1 MSEVKFQC
9 TKEILEKVKN
19 GDSEATVLLYK
30 NIKNISYK
38 KAYSILKNHHDAEDI
53 SEDVFVKAIEKID
66 TIKKPNEFT
75 SWISKVAEN
84 KAKDLIKKSKP
95 TYMGEDFE
103 YSTDDPN
110 SDQRVLPENVAESN
124 ENIDLYKQLISKLS
138 DNQRTALILNKVEE
152 KKFREIAEILGCSEN
167 TVKSRVR
174 LGEIKLKREAEK
186 LKKKGYTLN
195 GMLPL
200 EFFTYMSNTLGIT
213 ASNIA
218 SILGLTTNALSLKAM
233 ISIVTAILTFFSGLL
248 GISLVYGEINPQQYL
263 TMNNKSTD
271 KKDAF
276 TSLSSSANQTIPST
290 SQASTVKQVLP
301 SSSQMSSTN
310 QATIPTSE
318 KIAEPEN
325 VATVNPINVV
335 NPQNNITTNINPF
348 TLPKNN
354 ETVPSNNNYNLTIP
368 SSNKNTSTTTPSTP
382 NKTYF
387 GMTEDEISYLRTVL
401 VYANSK
407 IPSFNTIT
415 DFSKLTD
422 EEMMLL
428 FSKYY
433 ELSQNYTEGI
443 ELFPSTKVVKNDGVR
458 PTFNYKLPLSTAR
471 EVAKNAFGKTFSD
484 NININIENSALNT
497 LNFNIANDYLDFTY
511 RGEVSNPK
519 RICDIENVEY
529 SDDRI
534 SLTVL
539 YKCNGTSL
547 ISGAMTY
554 YEKKAV
560 FKRNYNNSKFPFM
573 LISNTLQKET
583 NKDNSNYQGKDV
595 NFGEMKLNV
604 PKCWGYEYIGD
615 NVINFYEPKTR
626 KKGGTGNLLSLAKL
640 TDIERKKYHSTTYII
655 DFNDAEKG
663 CCFIFVK
670 NNQAYVEKGEK
681 YPTKEWQ
688 EIYDEAYDWIPRFYY
703 HTRIR

>member
-1 MSEVKFQC
+1 MIEEKFKC
-9 TKEILEKVKN
+9 TKELLEKVKN
-19 GDSEATVLLYK
+19 GDDEATVLLYK

-53 SEDVFVKAIEKID
+53 AEDVFVKTIEKID
-66 TIKKPNEFT
+66 TIKKPNEFI
-75 SWISKVAEN
+75 SWVSTVAEN
-84 KAKDLIKKSKP
+84 KAKDLIKKNKP
-95 TYMGEDFE
+95 VYMGENFE
-103 YSTDDPN
+103 YSTDDVN
-110 SDQRVLPENVAESN
+110 SDQSVLPENIAESN
-124 ENIDLYKQLISKLS
+124 ENINLYKQLVSKLS
-138 DNQRTALILNKVEE
+138 DNQRTALILNKIEE

-174 LGEIKLKREAEK
+174 LGEIKLKREAER

-200 EFFTYMSNTLGIT
+200 DFFTYMSNALGIT
-213 ASNIA
+213 ASNIS
-218 SILGLTTNALSLKAM
+218 SIIGLTTNKLSLKAM
-233 ISIVTAILTFFSGLL
+233 ISIVTAILVAFSGLL
-248 GISLVYGEINPQQYL
+248 GVSLVYGEIRPKQFRTL
-263 TMNNKSTD
+263 E
-271 KKDAF
+271 KK
-276 TSLSSSANQTIPST
+276 PSDRKVYFS
-290 SQASTVKQVLP
+290 SQATSIKQVFP

-325 VATVNPINVV
+325 ITTVNPINVV
-335 NPQNNITTNINPF
+335 NPQNNITTNNPF

-354 ETVPSNNNYNLTIP
+354 ETLPSNNNYNLTIP
-368 SSNKNTSTTTPSTP
+368 SSNKNTSTTTPSIP
-382 NKTYF
+382 KRTYF

-401 VYANSK
+401 VYANSQ
-407 IPSFNTIT
+407 STSSTTT

-428 FSKYY
+428 FSNYY

-443 ELFPSTKVVKNDGVR
+443 ELFPSAKVTKNDGAR
-458 PTFNYKLPLSTAR
+458 PTFDYKLPLSTAR

-484 NININIENSALNT
+484 NINIENDSLNY
-497 LNFNIANDYLDFTY
+497 LNFNIADDYLNFNFK
-511 RGEVSNPK
+511 GEVSNPK
-519 RICDIENVEY
+519 KICNIENIEY
-529 SDDRI
+529 SDDRNNI
-534 SLTVL
+534 TVS
-539 YKCNGTSL
+539 YKCAGGKLVSGTKF
-547 ISGAMTY
+547 Y

-560 FKRNYNNSKFPFM
+560 FRRNYNNSKFPFM
-573 LISNTLQKET
+573 LISNTLQKEIS
-583 NKDNSNYQGKDV
+583 KDNSDYQGEVV
-595 NFGEMKLNV
+595 NFGQMKLNV

-640 TDIERKKYHSTTYII
+640 TATERKKYHSNTYIF
-655 DFNDAEKG
+655 DPYDKEKA
-663 CCFIFVK
+663 CCYIFVK

-688 EIYDEAYDWIPRFYY
+688 EIYDEAYDWIPRFYS

>member
-103 YSTDDPN
+103 YSTDAPN
-110 SDQRVLPENVAESN
+110 SDQSVLPENIAESN

-200 EFFTYMSNTLGIT
+200 KFFTYMSNTLGIT

-248 GISLVYGEINPQQYL
+248 GISLVYGKINPQQYL

-290 SQASTVKQVLP
+290 SQASTVKQV
-301 SSSQMSSTN
+301 
-310 QATIPTSE
+310 
-318 KIAEPEN
+318 
-325 VATVNPINVV
+325 
-335 NPQNNITTNINPF
+335 F
-348 TLPKNN
+348 
-354 ETVPSNNNYNLTIP
+354 PSNL
-368 SSNKNTSTTTPSTP
+368 
-382 NKTYF
+382 
-387 GMTEDEISYLRTVL
+387 
-401 VYANSK
+401 
-407 IPSFNTIT
+407 
-415 DFSKLTD
+415 
-422 EEMMLL
+422 
-428 FSKYY
+428 
-433 ELSQNYTEGI
+433 
-443 ELFPSTKVVKNDGVR
+443 
-458 PTFNYKLPLSTAR
+458 
-471 EVAKNAFGKTFSD
+471 
-484 NININIENSALNT
+484 
-497 LNFNIANDYLDFTY
+497 
-511 RGEVSNPK
+511 
-519 RICDIENVEY
+519 
-529 SDDRI
+529 
-534 SLTVL
+534 
-539 YKCNGTSL
+539 
-547 ISGAMTY
+547 
-554 YEKKAV
+554 
-560 FKRNYNNSKFPFM
+560 
-573 LISNTLQKET
+573 
-583 NKDNSNYQGKDV
+583 
-595 NFGEMKLNV
+595 
-604 PKCWGYEYIGD
+604 
-615 NVINFYEPKTR
+615 
-626 KKGGTGNLLSLAKL
+626 
-640 TDIERKKYHSTTYII
+640 
-655 DFNDAEKG
+655 
-663 CCFIFVK
+663 
-670 NNQAYVEKGEK
+670 
-681 YPTKEWQ
+681 
-688 EIYDEAYDWIPRFYY
+688 
-703 HTRIR
+703 

>member
-53 SEDVFVKAIEKID
+53 AEDVFVKTIEKID
-66 TIKKPNEFT
+66 TIKKPNEFI
-75 SWISKVAEN
+75 SWVSTVAEN
-84 KAKDLIKKSKP
+84 KAKDLIKKNKP
-95 TYMGEDFE
+95 VYMGENFE
-103 YSTDDPN
+103 YSTDDVN
-110 SDQRVLPENVAESN
+110 SDQSVLPENIAESN
-124 ENIDLYKQLISKLS
+124 ENINLYKQLISKLS

-248 GISLVYGEINPQQYL
+248 GISLVYGKINPQQYL

-276 TSLSSSANQTIPST
+276 TSLSSSANLTIPST

-368 SSNKNTSTTTPSTP
+368 SSNKNNSTTTPSPP

-428 FSKYY
+428 FSNYY

-497 LNFNIANDYLDFTY
+497 LNFNIANDYLDFT
-511 RGEVSNPK
+511 
-519 RICDIENVEY
+519 
-529 SDDRI
+529 
-534 SLTVL
+534 
-539 YKCNGTSL
+539 
-547 ISGAMTY
+547 
-554 YEKKAV
+554 
-560 FKRNYNNSKFPFM
+560 
-573 LISNTLQKET
+573 
-583 NKDNSNYQGKDV
+583 
-595 NFGEMKLNV
+595 
-604 PKCWGYEYIGD
+604 
-615 NVINFYEPKTR
+615 
-626 KKGGTGNLLSLAKL
+626 
-640 TDIERKKYHSTTYII
+640 
-655 DFNDAEKG
+655 
-663 CCFIFVK
+663 
-670 NNQAYVEKGEK
+670 
-681 YPTKEWQ
+681 
-688 EIYDEAYDWIPRFYY
+688 
-703 HTRIR
+703 